1 MKTVTVLVPLNFDV
15 ENGNL
20 EEVKDIIDSINGL
33 LSRNTYD
40 CNDAQI
46 LSSSLSEAD
55 ITINDYNEEED

>member
-20 EEVKDIIDSINGL
+20 EEVQKVVDNINAL

-46 LSSSLSEAD
+46 LSSGLSESD
-55 ITINDYNEEED
+55 ITINDYDEE

>member
-1 MKTVTVLVPLNFDV
+1 MKTITVLVPLNFDV

-20 EEVKDIIDSINGL
+20 EEVQSVIDSINGL

-46 LSSSLSEAD
+46 LISGISESD
-55 ITINDYNEEED
+55 ITLNDYSEED

>member
-15 ENGNL
+15 ENVNL
-20 EEVKDIIDSINGL
+20 EEVQNIIDNINGL

-46 LSSSLSEAD
+46 LSSGISESD
-55 ITINDYNEEED
+55 ITINDYSEEE

>member
-15 ENGNL
+15 ESGNL
-20 EEVKDIIDSINGL
+20 GEVQEVIDSINGL

-46 LSSSLSEAD
+46 LSSGLSESN
-55 ITINDYNEEED
+55 IIVNYYEEED

>member
-15 ENGNL
+15 ENGSL
-20 EEVKDIIDSINGL
+20 EEVQNVIDSINAL

-46 LSSSLSEAD
+46 LSSGLSESD
-55 ITINDYNEEED
+55 ITINDYNEE